1 MSRYLEFSN
10 TNPLIVL
17 DMANNHNGSLKHGK
31 RIIEEIV
38 SVTSEFPFSFC
49 LKFQFRDLPN
59 FIHTNFRERTDIG
72 YINRFLSTRLSW
84 EEFSELKS
92 HAEDCGLLTACTPFD
107 EYSVGQIITQ
117 RYDFLK
123 IASAS
128 FTDWPLI
135 EAVSSWNGPI
145 IASTAGASVSDLDR
159 VVTYFTNRKKD
170 FALMHCVAAY
180 PTEDQD
186 LQLNRLAAIK
196 SRFSDVPVGYSTH
209 ESPDNTIAACIAL
222 SGGASILERHVGSS
236 HEGNAVNR
244 YSSEKDQLANWL
256 HSIQKAISM
265 LGSSKPFLAVNQSEL
280 NALKGLRR
288 FAFSKTALSKGSKF
302 SQSDL
307 YMAIPGA
314 EGQHSAQEFGK
325 YSICE
330 SLEDISEGDPITST
344 NTKITNNESRVF
356 SIREAALRFVSTA
369 GIVIPNN
376 AVLEISHHYGIE
388 SFNNFGSCMITVVN
402 REYCKKY
409 IIMLPGQDHPDMYH
423 KIKDENFFVLFGE
436 ISLRLNGEVTSLR
449 EGESA
454 PISPL
459 TIHGFKS
466 DQGAIIE
473 EVSTSHASND
483 SFYIDEKISSNT
495 NRKTIVHY
503 WL

>member
-1 MSRYLEFSN
+1 MSGFLHFSN

-17 DMANNHNGSLKHGK
+17 DIANNHNGSLKHGK
-31 RIIEEIV
+31 QIIDEIV
-38 SVTSEFPFSFC
+38 SVTSEFSFTFC

-59 FIHTNFRERTDIG
+59 FIHSDFRERTDVG
-72 YINRFLSTRLSW
+72 YINRFLSTRLHW
-84 EEFSELKS
+84 EEFAELKS
-92 HAEDCGLLTACTPFD
+92 YAEEHGLLTACTPFD
-107 EYSVGQIITQ
+107 EYSVGQIKTQ
-117 RYDFLK
+117 RYNFLK

-135 EAVSSWNGPI
+135 EAVSSWDGPI
-145 IASTAGASVSDLDR
+145 IASTAGANISDLDR

-180 PTEDQD
+180 PTEDED

-196 SRFSDVPVGYSTH
+196 SRFYTVPVGYSTH
-209 ESPDNTIAACIAL
+209 ESPDNTMAASIAL
-222 SGGASILERHVGSS
+222 ACGASILERHVGSS
-236 HEGNAVNR
+236 HDGNIINR
-244 YSSEKDQLANWL
+244 YSSEKNQLANWL
-256 HSIQKAISM
+256 HSIQKGISM
-265 LGSSKPFLAVNQSEL
+265 LGSSKPFLVENKSEL

-288 FAFSKTALSKGSKF
+288 VAFSKAALGKGTKF

-307 YMAIPGA
+307 YMAIPGT
-314 EGQHSAQEFGK
+314 EGQYFAQDFGK

-330 SLEDISEGDPITST
+330 ALEDISEGGPITST
-344 NTKITNNESRVF
+344 NTKIVNNESKVF
-356 SIREAALRFVSTA
+356 SIRESVLRFVFAT

-388 SFNNFGSCMITVVN
+388 SFNNFGSSMITVVN

-423 KIKDENFFVLFGE
+423 KIKDETFFILSGE
-436 ISLRLNGEVTSLR
+436 ISLRLNGEVVNLSV
-449 EGESA
+449 GETASIR
-454 PISPL
+454 PM

-466 DQGAIIE
+466 GHGAIIE

-483 SFYIDEKISSNT
+483 SFYVDEKIHANS
-495 NRKTIVHY
+495 NRKTIVQY

>member
-180 PTEDQD
+180 PTDDED

-196 SRFSDVPVGYSTH
+196 YRFSDIPVGYSTH

-265 LGSSKPFLAVNQSEL
+265 LGSSKPFLAENQSEL

-330 SLEDISEGDPITST
+330 ALEDISEGDPITST

-356 SIREAALRFVSTA
+356 SIREAALRFVSAT

-388 SFNNFGSCMITVVN
+388 SFKNFGSCMITVVN

-449 EGESA
+449 VGESA
-454 PISPL
+454 PISPM

-483 SFYIDEKISSNT
+483 SLYIDEKINSNT